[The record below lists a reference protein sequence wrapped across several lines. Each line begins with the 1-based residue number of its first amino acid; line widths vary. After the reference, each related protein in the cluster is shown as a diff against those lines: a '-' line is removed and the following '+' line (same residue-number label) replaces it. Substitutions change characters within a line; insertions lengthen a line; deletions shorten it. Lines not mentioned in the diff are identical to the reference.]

1 MSNLLTGH
9 AVRTLDMT
17 LDDTAFRLL
26 ELQQRL
32 DAWDRLC
39 SEEVRGLRKE
49 LSLLTASYMQEC
61 QARRQTVQP
70 KQRRRREQMT
80 RRSTS

>member
-9 AVRTLDMT
+9 AVRTTDMT
-17 LDDTAFRLL
+17 LDDTAYLLL

-39 SEEVRGLRKE
+39 NEEVRGLRNE
-49 LSLLTASYMQEC
+49 LSLLTASYMREC

-70 KQRRRREQMT
+70 RQRRRREQT
-80 RRSTS
+80 PRGTG

>member
-9 AVRTLDMT
+9 AVRTTDMT
-17 LDDTAFRLL
+17 LDDTAYLLL

-32 DAWDRLC
+32 DAWDRLYN
-39 SEEVRGLRKE
+39 EEVRGLRKE
-49 LSLLTASYMQEC
+49 LSLLTASYMREC

-70 KQRRRREQMT
+70 RQRRRREQA
-80 RRSTS
+80 RRGTD

>member
-9 AVRTLDMT
+9 AVRTTDMT
-17 LDDTAFRLL
+17 LDDTAYLLL

-49 LSLLTASYMQEC
+49 LSLLTASYMREC
-61 QARRQTVQP
+61 QARRQTVQSR
-70 KQRRRREQMT
+70 QRRRREQT
-80 RRSTS
+80 SRSTS